1 MVWAGRTAELRACN
15 GWALS
20 ARCGAHDRFLSAKR
34 GDVRVFRRF
43 ETLVGFLR
51 DIGISRFDV
60 DASTFDPDAA
70 GRASRSDRAA
80 ALKAAHEA
88 AAHDR
93 WFREQVKQA
102 LDDPRTS
109 IPDAEVS
116 ADFASRRAAICQPH
130 ATARYSISTR
140 RCSPRARR
148 ATFPCTSSSCRR
160 PSRAS
165 S

>member
-1 MVWAGRTAELRACN
+1 MATETIDQKTLTELVEAGAVGTARVVGRGQ
-15 GWALS
+15 GWAIS
-20 ARCGAHDRFLSAKR
+20 ARCGANDRFLSAKR

-70 GRASRSDRAA
+70 GRAARPDRSA

-93 WFREQVKQA
+93 WFREQVQQA
-102 LDDPRTS
+102 LDDPRAS

-116 ADFASRRAAICQPH
+116 ADFASRRSALRDRLAG
-130 ATARYSISTR
+130 R
-140 RCSPRARR
+140 RED
-148 ATFPCTSSSCRR
+148 
-160 PSRAS
+160 AS
-165 S
+165 